1 MRKYLFLLLMLPM
14 AVAAQTN
21 TFGYF
26 RYKKVVEQ
34 LPEYSQ
40 VCSDYEELKKQ
51 CDAEIARNEEQL
63 TRSYVAYLDGQ
74 NEFPEPILRKRQKE
88 LQELVDKSILFRKEL
103 QAWLTAAHDSLY
115 APLRAKVD
123 DAVSRVCLHNNL
135 AYIIDLDEA
144 GYKFINPTCGF
155 DITNALLGTL
165 GIIVPE
171 QETPAEGEQ
180 TTEGEE
186 QQTQQTQTQTQT
198 QQTVVEEGNVV
209 KEGE

>member
-40 VCSDYEELKKQ
+40 VCNDYEALKKQ

-88 LQELVDKSILFRKEL
+88 LKELVD
-103 QAWLTAAHDSLY
+103 
-115 APLRAKVD
+115 RAKLADAEIPVNKEVD
-123 DAVSRVCLHNNL
+123 NN
-135 AYIIDLDEA
+135 DNE
-144 GYKFINPTCGF
+144 FIS
-155 DITNALLGTL
+155 
-165 GIIVPE
+165 
-171 QETPAEGEQ
+171 
-180 TTEGEE
+180 
-186 QQTQQTQTQTQT
+186 
-198 QQTVVEEGNVV
+198 
-209 KEGE
+209 

>member
-40 VCSDYEELKKQ
+40 VCNDYEALKKQ

-165 GIIVPE
+165 GI
-171 QETPAEGEQ
+171 TPV
-180 TTEGEE
+180 TVTEE
-186 QQTQQTQTQTQT
+186 QKTATEQQ
-198 QQTVVEEGNVV
+198 
-209 KEGE
+209 

>member
-40 VCSDYEELKKQ
+40 VCNDYEALKKQ

-186 QQTQQTQTQTQT
+186 QQTQQTQTQTQ
-198 QQTVVEEGNVV
+198 QTVVEEGNVV